1 MKDKFIQAHMEAAG
15 VYARLSSAKRLQ
27 VGCVI
32 VKDNTIIG
40 IGYNG
45 MPSGWNNECETID
58 YVDENGQD
66 YDEMVANGY
75 TFGAVSEV
83 AGYVRRITKPEV
95 LHAETNAIAKV
106 ARSTNSTDGADMF
119 VTCAPCLECAKLIH
133 QSGIKRVFYE
143 HTYRNDDGLKFL
155 EMCEI
160 ETNHIKQGK

>member
-1 MKDKFIQAHMEAAG
+1 MKNKFIAAHMDAAR
-15 VYARLSSAKRLQ
+15 VYSKLSSAKRLQ

-45 MPSGWNNECETID
+45 MPSGWDNECEKID

-75 TFGAVSEV
+75 TFGAVSDV
-83 AGYVRRITKPEV
+83 AGYVRRLTKPEV

-106 ARSTNSTDGADMF
+106 ARSTNSTENAEMF
-119 VTCAPCLECAKLIH
+119 VTCAPCIECAKLIH
-133 QSGIKRVFYE
+133 QSGIRRVFYG
-143 HTYRNDDGLKFL
+143 HTYRNNDGLKFL
-155 EMCEI
+155 EKCNI
-160 ETNHIKQGK
+160 ETIQIEDNK

>member
-66 YDEMVANGY
+66 YDEMISNGY

>member
-1 MKDKFIQAHMEAAG
+1 MKSKFIKAHMEAAG

-45 MPSGWNNECETID
+45 MPAGWDNNCEDEVLDNFSGFE
-58 YVDENGQD
+58 
-66 YDEMVANGY
+66 
-75 TFGAVSEV
+75 GAIHSVKLK
-83 AGYVRRITKPEV
+83 TKPEV

-119 VTCAPCLECAKLIH
+119 VTCAPCIECAKLIH
-133 QSGIKRVFYE
+133 QSGIKSVYFG
-143 HTYRNDDGLKFL
+143 HKYRSDTGLKFL
-155 EMCEI
+155 KDCGI
-160 ETNHIKQGK
+160 EVNQIES

>member
-133 QSGIKRVFYE
+133 QSGIKRVFYG